1 MASSRQNGALP
12 LCILGAL
19 VAIAVLRPNVL
30 FIHARRT
37 YQKLGYRTH
46 PAEKVSFPCRRSAF
60 RGNVDCTAKDTA
72 DEEYKISLQ
81 LPQANHFMELE
92 AAGCIEE
99 GCSVE
104 KLSDL
109 VEKLS
114 FDEGRIRKTLEK
126 LQVARAKFDVPS
138 YEEEIGLLRLSLS
151 RFHSLSN
158 ELQAML
164 GVQNSDFTKEFAAYL
179 AFGKGHTAGFL
190 NLKAPSN
197 VKA

>member
-126 LQVARAKFDVPS
+126 LQ
-138 YEEEIGLLRLSLS
+138 EIGLLRLSLS